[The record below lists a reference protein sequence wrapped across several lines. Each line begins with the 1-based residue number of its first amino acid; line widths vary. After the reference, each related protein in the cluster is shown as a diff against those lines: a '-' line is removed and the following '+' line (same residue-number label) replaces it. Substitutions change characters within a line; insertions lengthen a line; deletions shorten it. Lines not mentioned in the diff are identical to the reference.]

1 MPAKQSKTQAKTQPK
16 QRSITD
22 RWNDDT
28 EIWKKNEPKQRSI
41 TDRWN
46 DDTEIWKK
54 SPTKITQTK

>member
-1 MPAKQSKTQAKTQPK
+1 MSQPK

-46 DDTEIWKK
+46 DDTEI
-54 SPTKITQTK
+54 SNQNYTD

>member
-1 MPAKQSKTQAKTQPK
+1 MSQ
-16 QRSITD
+16 
-22 RWNDDT
+22 
-28 EIWKKNEPKQRSI
+28 PKQRSI